1 MLWLKDLHGRQI
13 RLTDERQAHME
24 VDHPELSGQI
34 DKIQDTLLNPD
45 LLVIAKADLEVELF
59 YRHYPA
65 TPVTE
70 KYLCVVVKVTA
81 KDVFIITAYFTD
93 TIKRGE
99 ILWERK

>member
-45 LLVIAKADLEVELF
+45 LLVRSKADF
-59 YRHYPA
+59 
-65 TPVTE
+65 
-70 KYLCVVVKVTA
+70 
-81 KDVFIITAYFTD
+81 
-93 TIKRGE
+93 
-99 ILWERK
+99 